1 MLGGSDKY
9 MNMNS
14 QDIGKLGEIA
24 ALFEV
29 SAYPKP
35 GNVHR
40 THDFDNMSY
49 EDFLISSVCIR
60 GHLEQ
65 VANKTSKY
73 YPNLLNEIRMG
84 ENILGSVED
93 TNRLVNT
100 NTNLGISLLFMPIG
114 AACATLDNVDSIEY
128 LASAVDLLMRNTVV
142 DDAIAFVKAIILSK
156 AGGMDNKTSKYDV
169 NNSNTINELKD
180 NNINLYDLL
189 KMSAKYDRI
198 SYELTNKLPVI
209 FKVGFP
215 TYSTLSKEYPLNDS
229 AIETY
234 LKILSTTNDTLI
246 SRKYGEEVSED
257 ISKRA
262 KEILDTTDIQTPERL
277 ESLNKFDEYLHENK
291 YNPGTTADFTAASI
305 FVSLIDKYSQS
316 GL

>member
-1 MLGGSDKY
+1 
-9 MNMNS
+9 MNLNS
-14 QDIGKLGEIA
+14 QDIGKLGEMA
-24 ALFEV
+24 TLFEV

-40 THDFDNMSY
+40 TYNFDNMSY

-60 GHLEQ
+60 GHIEQ
-65 VANKTSKY
+65 VADKASKY
-73 YPNLLNEIRMG
+73 YPNLLNNIRLG
-84 ENILGSVED
+84 DNILGTIED

-100 NTNLGISLLFMPIG
+100 NTNLGIALLFMPIA
-114 AACATLDNVDSIEY
+114 AACATMGEGTSIKY
-128 LASAVDLLMRNTVV
+128 MPNAVDILMRNTVV
-142 DDAIAFVKAIILSK
+142 DDAIAFVRAILLSK

-169 NNSNTINELKD
+169 NNKNTIDEITTNR
-180 NNINLYDLL
+180 INLYDLL
-189 KMSAKYDRI
+189 EMSSKYDKI

-209 FKVGFP
+209 FNVGFP
-215 TYSTLSKEYPLNDS
+215 TYSELTRENPLNDS
-229 AIETY
+229 AVETY

-246 SRKYGEEVSED
+246 TRKYGIEVAED
-257 ISKRA
+257 ISQKA
-262 KEILDTTDIQTPERL
+262 AEILETTEIQTDKRL
-277 ESLNKFDEYLHENK
+277 EALKKFDEYLHENK